1 MHLYHISL
9 ISIGHLFYYLK
20 KNDTNSEQYLRKF
33 RSNHHD
39 IYYGSMGTNQKCST
53 KLSLSLFLKY
63 VTMLIVKIQKIKP
76 KMKCL
81 QDEKLKTNKDR
92 DAIILRH
99 D

>member
-1 MHLYHISL
+1 
-9 ISIGHLFYYLK
+9 
-20 KNDTNSEQYLRKF
+20 
-33 RSNHHD
+33 
-39 IYYGSMGTNQKCST
+39 MGTNQKCST

-63 VTMLIVKIQKIKP
+63 VNMLIVKKIKP

-99 D
+99 N